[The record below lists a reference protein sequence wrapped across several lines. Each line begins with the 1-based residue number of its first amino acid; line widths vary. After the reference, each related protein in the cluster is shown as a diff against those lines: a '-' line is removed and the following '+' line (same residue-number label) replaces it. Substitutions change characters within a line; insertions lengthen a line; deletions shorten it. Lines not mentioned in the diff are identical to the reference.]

1 MSATSL
7 SVVDAWRMVSAAR
20 IFTGRVPL
28 SSFTRLA
35 GLLADTEGE
44 CRYEIE
50 FGRDLSGLATIDI
63 VAEAELPLVCQ
74 RSLER
79 FLYPVSSRQQLGLLV
94 DESEEAALPEGV
106 EPALVGPDGTLHPLE
121 LVEDELI
128 LAVPAF
134 PVKPGSAE
142 VEAVW
147 NDATAE
153 VEDEQPRTNPFAAL
167 AALKGRKTLGD

>member
-1 MSATSL
+1 
-7 SVVDAWRMVSAAR
+7 
-20 IFTGRVPL
+20 
-28 SSFTRLA
+28 
-35 GLLADTEGE
+35 
-44 CRYEIE
+44 
-50 FGRDLSGLATIDI
+50 
-63 VAEAELPLVCQ
+63 
-74 RSLER
+74 
-79 FLYPVSSRQQLGLLV
+79 
-94 DESEEAALPEGV
+94 
-106 EPALVGPDGTLHPLE
+106 VGPDGTLHPLE

-153 VEDEQPRTNPFAAL
+153 VEEEQPRTNPFAAL